1 MVVRLYN
8 TVNLNS
14 TNYGVGIAFVPK
26 TKPRTVGRTQGL
38 YKYRYLQDLLDIQ
51 DLMYLF
57 Y

>member
-26 TKPRTVGRTQGL
+26 LNPEQWGAHRAFTNIVS
-38 YKYRYLQDLLDIQ
+38 QDLLDI
-51 DLMYLF
+51 LYLF

>member
-14 TNYGVGIAFVPK
+14 TNYGVGRAFVPK
-26 TKPRTVGRTQGL
+26 TKQWGAHRAFTNIVS
-38 YKYRYLQDLLDIQ
+38 QDLLDIQ